1 MTSYWSKSEVKTSKA
16 VIDQPY
22 SKTTKTPTQTKARSS
37 SPIKVLP
44 PTHNQPSHDHQNRNA
59 PPTQITVQI
68 PDDPPSQISVLDCQ
82 TVTPHQKPL
91 ETENKAPYPT
101 SNLPCPI
108 DSPHKIPIAGQF

>member
-44 PTHNQPSHDHQNRNA
+44 PTHNPPSHDHQNRNA